1 MIFDGLCHFI
11 HKFNYHM
18 NCQVFTTKAILA
30 ASFKMWDVYL
40 CSQLVFDTSA
50 FQVLYK
56 TCYLFLF
63 KIGFLFY
70 HFIVRSVQQFIYLPE
85 KTKAKK
91 HPTCYKNCS
100 QGEENSNFQRFP
112 VLFTSG
118 ESAYN
123 KIMLSALCT
132 SIFHELKNFR
142 TQRFYTKKSFLPAG
156 NKMKVFEFLVLSQ
169 YLHNL
174 SFIGLQ

>member
-142 TQRFYTKKSFLPAG
+142 TQRSYTKKSFLPTG
-156 NKMKVFEFLVLSQ
+156 NKKKVFEFLVLSQ
-169 YLHNL
+169 
-174 SFIGLQ
+174 